1 MVSVYFFLAK
11 LDNASILLH
20 IHFFNSLS
28 QGLEMMFCRT
38 PIILCMTLLALLKGC
53 DSKETTQSYDY
64 IIVGGGTCGLVVAN
78 RLSELPD
85 VSVLVIEAG
94 ASVLNNSNVTDTTL
108 LGTLPVGTS
117 IDWQYKTVNQTYGD
131 NEQHTMNA
139 GKAIGGTSTINGE
152 LELYV

>member
-1 MVSVYFFLAK
+1 MWYKTST
-11 LDNASILLH
+11 ILY
-20 IHFFNSLS
+20 
-28 QGLEMMFCRT
+28 
-38 PIILCMTLLALLKGC
+38 MTVTALLKC
-53 DSKETTQSYDY
+53 CLSKGVTPSYDY
-64 IIVGGGTCGLVVAN
+64 IVAGGGTCGLVVAN
-78 RLSELPD
+78 RLSELPN

-152 LELYV
+152 LELHT